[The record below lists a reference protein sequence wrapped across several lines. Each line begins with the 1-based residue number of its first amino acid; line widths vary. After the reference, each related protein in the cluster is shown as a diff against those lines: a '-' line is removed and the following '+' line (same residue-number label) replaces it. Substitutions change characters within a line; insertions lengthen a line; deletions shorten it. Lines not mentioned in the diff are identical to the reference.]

1 MHLSGNISKIFEKS
15 NSYKAASDSIKSR
28 FVLMGVSTTEP
39 FTISQEILFE
49 RARVIVPQPNDLL
62 QEYLIVVDALTINEE
77 NRLRLQVRELLVKT
91 DKLDELEQKM
101 AKLDKMP
108 GLE

>member
-1 MHLSGNISKIFEKS
+1 
-15 NSYKAASDSIKSR
+15 
-28 FVLMGVSTTEP
+28 MGVSTTEP

-77 NRLRLQVRELLVKT
+77 NMLRLQVRELLVKT

-101 AKLDKMP
+101 AKLDKML

>member
-1 MHLSGNISKIFEKS
+1 
-15 NSYKAASDSIKSR
+15 
-28 FVLMGVSTTEP
+28 
-39 FTISQEILFE
+39 
-49 RARVIVPQPNDLL
+49 LL

-101 AKLDKMP
+101 AKLDKMR

>member
-1 MHLSGNISKIFEKS
+1 
-15 NSYKAASDSIKSR
+15 
-28 FVLMGVSTTEP
+28 MGVSTTEP

-62 QEYLIVVDALTINEE
+62 QEYLIVVDALTITEE

-101 AKLDKMP
+101 AKLDKML

>member
-1 MHLSGNISKIFEKS
+1 
-15 NSYKAASDSIKSR
+15 
-28 FVLMGVSTTEP
+28 MGVSTTEP

-101 AKLDKMP
+101 AKLDKML